1 MLGIIIG
8 VISVILEILLL
19 WLLLSKIKRYRSLTI
34 KDTIVYPLL
43 VVLTLLIL
51 TLARL
56 LYVDE
61 IGFFDAVK
69 AAFDDALGI
78 IKLSVN
84 KDLVNTLTEKCI
96 PLLVAYYGSYVIS
109 FVALSSLAI
118 YCLDIMVRNIFRL
131 LKSVFKGKD
140 VILIFGYNDDAKK
153 MIKNFKDDKVRMTC
167 ILDAGVLNK
176 YVEEKTYLDRY
187 GIGYLEIPYKEK
199 EDYVKAV
206 NRVIKW
212 KGKKYTVITF
222 FEQDKKNDEFSTAII
237 KYLNNPKLNKN
248 NSRFIMNVDS
258 VQEEFIQKKIRD
270 EGGVDLTKG
279 KLRTYNK
286 YDLNSYL
293 FNKEHTFSKYL
304 NFLNNEEFKFVNEDC
319 TLGDVDI
326 HIYVI
331 GFGKVNQPLLRD
343 ALVNNQFVKK
353 VKKGNGY
360 ILEPYEIKADVFD
373 ENKVIKAFGLSNGL
387 FKYHRGDYS
396 EKEYLP
402 LPHDYISNIK
412 IHNETNIEETNFI
425 NVIYD
430 DIKNRIYSNKRKQ
443 VSFFYVS
450 LASDMYNTL
459 IADNIRKHIANIND
473 SYSFF
478 FVRKERIT
486 MDDKQDDYYKFMGND
501 NLLYTPKNVLLDNIY
516 SSAKQEHAIYLRK
529 SEEEANVEEEWNKLP
544 RTKQQSNLYAVL
556 GLYFKKDL
564 LSCDE
569 KDYQNKY
576 NPDNLKPV
584 SDDDI
589 DRLAKPQKSFVPFDV
604 LAVSEHER
612 WNAFELSQGV
622 LPMKKEMFIKL
633 NKETKEQEDGVN
645 KTSDWNYHFCITT
658 QEGLVEYYKIL
669 KKYKF
674 GGANVIAYDY
684 DLMDHF
690 IAHYNVLNDK

>member
-1 MLGIIIG
+1 MLGIIVG
-8 VISVILEILLL
+8 VISVILEIFLL

-34 KDTIVYPLL
+34 KDTIIYPLL
-43 VVLTLLIL
+43 VVLVLLML
-51 TLARL
+51 TISRL
-56 LYVDE
+56 IYTDV
-61 IGFFDAVK
+61 GFFGAVK
-69 AAFDDALGI
+69 EAFDDALGI
-78 IKLSVN
+78 IKLSVSD
-84 KDLVNTLTEKCI
+84 DLVEVFTQKCI
-96 PLLVAYYGSYVIS
+96 PMLIAYYGAYAIS
-109 FVALSSLAI
+109 FVAISSLAI
-118 YCLDIMVRNIFRL
+118 YCLDIMVRNLFRL
-131 LKSVFKGKD
+131 AKSVFKGKN
-140 VILIFGYNDDAKK
+140 VIIIFGYNEDAKK

-199 EDYVKAV
+199 EDYVKAIR
-206 NRVIKW
+206 RVIKW
-212 KGKKYTVITF
+212 KGKNYTVITF
-222 FEQDKKNDEFSTAII
+222 FEKDKKNDEFSTAII
-237 KYLNNPKLNKN
+237 KYLNDPKLNKG

-258 VQEEFIQKKIRD
+258 VQEEFLQRKFHD
-270 EGGVDLTKG
+270 ENGVDLLKG

-304 NFLNNEEFKFVNEDC
+304 NFLNSEDFKFVNEDC

-326 HIYVI
+326 HMYII

-343 ALVNNQFVKK
+343 ALVNNQFVKR
-353 VKKGNGY
+353 VKKQNGY
-360 ILEPYEIKADVFD
+360 VLEPYEIKADVFD
-373 ENKVIKAFGLSNGL
+373 ENEIIKAYGLSNGL
-387 FKYHRGDYS
+387 FKYHKGDYN

-402 LPHDYISNIK
+402 LPHDYISNVI
-412 IHNETNIEETNFI
+412 IHNEVNIEETNFI
-425 NVIYD
+425 NTIYD
-430 DIKNRIYSNKRKQ
+430 DIKKRIYENGRKQ
-443 VSFFYVS
+443 VNFFYVS
-450 LASDMYNTL
+450 LQSDMYNTL
-459 IADNIRKHIANIND
+459 IADNIRKHIQNID
-473 SYSFF
+473 GSYSFF
-478 FVRKERIT
+478 FVRKERLT
-486 MDDKQDDYYKFMGND
+486 KDDKQDDYFKYMGND
-501 NLLYTPKNVLLDNIY
+501 NLLFTPKNVLLDNIY
-516 SSAKQEHAIYLRK
+516 SSAKQEHAFYLRK
-529 SEEEANVEEEWNKLP
+529 WKDADIEEEWNKLP
-544 RTKQQSNLYAVL
+544 RTKQLSNLYAIL

-564 LSCDE
+564 LNCDE
-569 KDYQNKY
+569 KDYQSKY
-576 NPDNLKPV
+576 NPNNLEPVGDN
-584 SDDDI
+584 DI
-589 DRLAKPQKSFVPFDV
+589 DRLVRPQKSFVPFDV

-622 LPMKKEMFIKL
+622 LPMKKEMFINL